1 MFSDAVRPGDKA
13 NPVGLSFNIKGDVT
27 HAHRQFPKQHSPHY
41 PGVSGKVR
49 NLGHSGTADIFKRQ
63 FTPTELFRMCHSKIA
78 LYQQPQEPSI
88 ETVTRETA
96 LHYQLHNKSFEE
108 ACVINAEVARRLGRH
123 QVALT
128 WTVLKTV
135 YSVKSEARPVTG
147 DLPATEPGALES
159 GRLRTS
165 SLGTRKLSSK
175 VNNKVTNKVTS
186 KVNNKAN
193 NKVNN
198 KVTTI
203 VDTNVSGG
211 GGETSESEEEEEEED
226 QQDLAACHLA
236 DIASGYTI
244 ATITGD
250 FFGDSELAGLGVD
263 GLVSLEG
270 GGSLGAGGA
279 GSHQMLPDWSLP
291 SEAFELKQEI
301 KDGEREDDLLEGEGD
316 AGGGEGAMQTV
327 TVEDKTSAMVVPSMV
342 HAQDT
347 RPSWCPSTATREAL
361 TWLAEQGDVQN
372 AVSMYLALAGGRNNT
387 QDRVRDL
394 IDNVTLEH
402 WWLSYVDLLHRLQ
415 LFTKAN
421 EVKIYLREMFYSE
434 ISEDW

>member
-27 HAHRQFPKQHSPHY
+27 HAHRQFPKQPSPHY
-41 PGVSGKVR
+41 PGVAGKVR
-49 NLGHSGTADIFKRQ
+49 GLGHSGTADIFKRP
-63 FTPTELFRMCHSKIA
+63 FSPTELFRMCHSKIA
-78 LYQQPQEPSI
+78 LYKQPQEPSI

-96 LHYQLHNKSFEE
+96 LNYKLWNTSFEE

-135 YSVKSEARPVTG
+135 YSVKSEARPVPG

-175 VNNKVTNKVTS
+175 VNNKVIS
-186 KVNNKAN
+186 KVNNKVN
-193 NKVNN
+193 NKVNSKVN
-198 KVTTI
+198 SKVTTI

-211 GGETSESEEEEEEED
+211 GGETSESDEEEEEEEEEEED
-226 QQDLAACHLA
+226 QQNRDACHLA

-250 FFGDSELAGLGVD
+250 FFGDSELAGLGVE

-291 SEAFELKQEI
+291 REAFELKQEI
-301 KDGEREDDLLEGEGD
+301 KDGEREEDLLEGEGE

-327 TVEDKTSAMVVPSMV
+327 TVEDKTSAMVVWGV

-347 RPSWCPSTATREAL
+347 RPSWCPSGATREAL

-372 AVSMYLALAGGRNNT
+372 AVSMFLALSGGRNT
-387 QDRVRDL
+387 SQDRVRDL

-421 EVKIYLREMFYSE
+421 EVKIYLCE
-434 ISEDW
+434 IF

>member
-13 NPVGLSFNIKGDVT
+13 NPVGLSFNISGDVT
-27 HAHRQFPKQHSPHY
+27 HAHRQFPKLSPHY
-41 PGVSGKVR
+41 PPSVSSKVR
-49 NLGHSGTADIFKRQ
+49 NLGHSGTSEIFKRQ
-63 FTPTELFRMCHSKIA
+63 FTPAELFRMCKSKIA
-78 LYQQPQEPSI
+78 VYNQPQEPSI

-96 LHYQLHNKSFEE
+96 LNYQLYNTSLEE
-108 ACVINAEVARRLGRH
+108 ACTINAEVARKLGRH

-135 YSVKSEARPVTG
+135 YSARCEARPVSG
-147 DLPATEPGALES
+147 DLPAPDTGAGES

-165 SLGTRKLSSK
+165 SLGARKLSSK
-175 VNNKVTNKVTS
+175 V
-186 KVNNKAN
+186 
-193 NKVNN
+193 
-198 KVTTI
+198 TTI
-203 VDTNVSGG
+203 IDSNVSNGG
-211 GGETSESEEEEEEED
+211 KDTSESEEEED
-226 QQDLAACHLA
+226 QQDRDASHLA
-236 DIASGYTI
+236 DIASGYTL

-250 FFGDSELAGLGVD
+250 FFGDSELAGLGVE

-279 GSHQMLPDWSLP
+279 ASHPMLPDWSLP

-301 KDGEREDDLLEGEGD
+301 KDGEREEDLLEGEGE

-327 TVEDKTSAMVVPSMV
+327 TVEDKTSAMVVWGV

-347 RPSWCPSTATREAL
+347 RPSWCPSKATREAL

-372 AVSMYLALAGGRNNT
+372 AVSMYIALSGGRNSKHE
-387 QDRVRDL
+387 RVKGL
-394 IDNVTLEH
+394 IDDLTLEH

-421 EVKIYLREMFYSE
+421 EVKIYLNLTFRQGEV
-434 ISEDW
+434 

>member
-13 NPVGLSFNIKGDVT
+13 NPVGLSFNISGDVT
-27 HAHRQFPKQHSPHY
+27 HAHRQFPKQSPHY
-41 PGVSGKVR
+41 PASVSSKVR
-49 NLGHSGTADIFKRQ
+49 NLGHSGSSEMFKRQ
-63 FTPTELFRMCHSKIA
+63 FTPAELFRMCKSRIA
-78 LYQQPQEPSI
+78 VYNQPQEPSI

-96 LHYQLHNKSFEE
+96 LNYQLYNTSLEE
-108 ACVINAEVARRLGRH
+108 ACVINAEVARSLGRH

-135 YSVKSEARPVTG
+135 YSVRCEARPVSGDVPAVETTTG
-147 DLPATEPGALES
+147 EN
-159 GRLRTS
+159 GRLRSS

-175 VNNKVTNKVTS
+175 VTTVIDNNVTN
-186 KVNNKAN
+186 
-193 NKVNN
+193 
-198 KVTTI
+198 
-203 VDTNVSGG
+203 GG
-211 GGETSESEEEEEEED
+211 KDTSESEEEED
-226 QQDLAACHLA
+226 QQDRDACHLA
-236 DIASGYTI
+236 DIASGYTL

-250 FFGDSELAGLGVD
+250 FFGDSELAGLGVE

-279 GSHQMLPDWSLP
+279 ATHQMLPDWSLP

-301 KDGEREDDLLEGEGD
+301 KDGEKEEELPDGEGE
-316 AGGGEGAMQTV
+316 AGGVEGAMQTV
-327 TVEDKTSAMVVPSMV
+327 TVEDKTSAMVVWGV

-347 RPSWCPSTATREAL
+347 RPSWCPSKATREAL

-372 AVSMYLALAGGRNNT
+372 AVSMYIALSGGRASKH
-387 QDRVRDL
+387 DRVRGL
-394 IDNVTLEH
+394 IDSLTLEH

-421 EVKIYLREMFYSE
+421 EVKIY
-434 ISEDW
+434 

>member
-13 NPVGLSFNIKGDVT
+13 NPVGLSFNIHGDVT
-27 HAHRQFPKQHSPHY
+27 HAHRQFPKQHNPHY
-41 PGVSGKVR
+41 PGVAGKVR
-49 NLGHSGTADIFKRQ
+49 SLGHSGTADIFKRQ

-78 LYQQPQEPSI
+78 LYKQPQQPSI

-96 LHYQLHNKSFEE
+96 LNYQLYNTSFED
-108 ACVINAEVARRLGRH
+108 ACVINAEVARKLGRH

-147 DLPATEPGALES
+147 DLPATETGALES

-165 SLGTRKLSSK
+165 SLGTRKLSS
-175 VNNKVTNKVTS
+175 
-186 KVNNKAN
+186 
-193 NKVNN
+193 KVNN

-211 GGETSESEEEEEEED
+211 GGETSESEEEED
-226 QQDLAACHLA
+226 QQDRDACLLA

-250 FFGDSELAGLGVD
+250 FFGDSELAGLGVE

-301 KDGEREDDLLEGEGD
+301 KDGEREEDLMEGEGEG
-316 AGGGEGAMQTV
+316 GGGEGAMQTV
-327 TVEDKTSAMVVPSMV
+327 TVEDKTSAMVVWGV

-347 RPSWCPSTATREAL
+347 RPSWCPSKATREAL

-372 AVSMYLALAGGRNNT
+372 AVSMFLALAGGRNNI

-421 EVKIYLREMFYSE
+421 EVKIYLTKIFAQKYLKTGNLGKYS
-434 ISEDW
+434 SELGV